1 MKTVLITGTS
11 SGIGKAAVKYFQAR
25 GWNVAATMRKP
36 ENEKELVNLKNVK
49 CIKLDVE
56 DVKSIRTGIKETI
69 KEFGGIDVIVNNAGY
84 AVSGPFEAVPDE
96 KIKQQFDVN
105 VFGVMNVIREILP
118 YFREQKN
125 GTIINITS
133 IGGLVT
139 FPLYSLYHSTKWAIE
154 GFSESLAYEL
164 RSLNIKVKVVE
175 PGVVKTD
182 FYNRSADVV
191 TGEKLSDYNSYFD
204 LTTKNSSKFSVKAPG
219 PEHTAKIIFK
229 AATDQ
234 SNRLRYIAGS
244 DGVMILMLRKILPF
258 SLFRFLIRKTV
269 EKA

>member
-25 GWNVAATMRKP
+25 GWNVAATMRNP
-36 ENEKELVNLKNVK
+36 ENEKELVNLKNVY

-56 DVKSIRTGIKETI
+56 NVKSIRDAVENTI
-69 KEFGGIDVIVNNAGY
+69 KHFGGIDVVVNNAGY
-84 AVSGPFEAVPDE
+84 GLSGPFEAVPVE
-96 KIKQQFDVN
+96 KIKHQFDVN

-133 IGGLVT
+133 IGGLAA

-164 RSLNIKVKVVE
+164 RPLNIKVKVVE

-182 FYNRSADVV
+182 FYNRSADIVR
-191 TGEKLSDYNSYFD
+191 GEQLTDYNSYFD
-204 LTTKNSSKFSVKAPG
+204 LTTGNTGKLSVKAPG

-229 AATDQ
+229 AANDR
-234 SNRLRYIAGS
+234 SDRLRYIAGT
-244 DGVMILMLRKILPF
+244 DGVLLLALRKILPF
-258 SLFRFLIRKTV
+258 RIFRFLIRTVV